1 MKKYTALSLIAM
13 SCLSCNPVVVQPD
26 AGTTQNDAGNSEEA
40 SIHNFQPEKIVI
52 AKAK

>member
-1 MKKYTALSLIAM
+1 M

-26 AGTTQNDAGNSEEA
+26 AGVEETDAGNEEEA
-40 SIHNFQPEKIVI
+40 SFHTFQSQNIVI